1 MSGGLAIVTGAA
13 AGTGLALARRLAA
26 DGFQVVLADVD
37 EDAGREAAEGIR
49 GARFARADMTER
61 GDVERL
67 LADADGLRVLVN
79 NAGGWIGDAQFPD
92 APFEDWSRA
101 LDLNLRGPMLATQ
114 LAIGPMRRA
123 GGGVVVNVASSAGNE
138 STPYASPEYGT
149 AKAGLIRFTTALGDL
164 EGVRVNCIVLAYP
177 GADPSPVQAN
187 AVQQRLVNADATGAR
202 RQGVRPRRRRA
213 RAGRWRGP
221 ARAGRGPRGRRR
233 ARALARTRPGSR

>member
-1 MSGGLAIVTGAA
+1 VSGGLAIVTGAA

-26 DGFQVVLADVD
+26 DGFRVVLADVD

-164 EGVRVNCIVLAYP
+164 EGVRVNCIVPNWILTERAEAELAAMTSQERDRAP
-177 GADPSPVQAN
+177 GTIPLEVVCDAVVELVADETA
-187 AVQQRLVNADATGAR
+187 
-202 RQGVRPRRRRA
+202 
-213 RAGRWRGP
+213 
-221 ARAGRGPRGRRR
+221 RGRVVVIE
-233 ARALARTRPGSR
+233 PSG

>member
-1 MSGGLAIVTGAA
+1 VSGGLAIVTGAA
-13 AGTGLALARRLAA
+13 AGMGLALARRLAA
-26 DGFQVVLADVD
+26 DGAQVVLTDVD
-37 EDAGREAAEGIR
+37 DEAGRAAAAGIE
-49 GARFARADMTER
+49 GARYAHADMTER

-114 LAIGPMRRA
+114 LAIAPMRSA

-138 STPYASPEYGT
+138 DTPYASPEYGA

-164 EGVRVNCIVLAYP
+164 DGVRVNCIVPNWILTERAEAELAAMTPEERADAP
-177 GADPSPVQAN
+177 GTIPLEVVCN
-187 AVQQRLVNADATGAR
+187 AVANLIADESA
-202 RQGVRPRRRRA
+202 
-213 RAGRWRGP
+213 
-221 ARAGRGPRGRRR
+221 RGRVVV
-233 ARALARTRPGSR
+233 LEPSG